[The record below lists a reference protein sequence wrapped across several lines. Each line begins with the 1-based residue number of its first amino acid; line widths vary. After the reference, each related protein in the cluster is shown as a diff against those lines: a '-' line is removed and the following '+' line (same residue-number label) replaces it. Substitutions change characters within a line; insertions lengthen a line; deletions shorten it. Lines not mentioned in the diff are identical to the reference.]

1 MSSGRETQSIRP
13 PETIVP
19 PLPRSE
25 QLTRMESRWA
35 STGPHL
41 ATATRTKYKGLIQG
55 FLDSAERFVSR
66 EALVV
71 DGKNL
76 SYRELRDSAAAIA
89 RTILD
94 REPESFPLAAILA
107 SRSETAYA
115 GVLGILGAGEGYVPL
130 NPQVPVA
137 RTGKMLALSG
147 SRGLVVGP
155 AAFWQF
161 ARVLPEIDRSLTV
174 ILPDCGDAAEIGRAH
189 V

>member
-35 STGPHL
+35 SSRPTL

-76 SYRELRDSAAAIA
+76 SYRELRECAAAIA

-107 SRSETAYA
+107 SRSETAYT
-115 GVLGILGAGEGYVPL
+115 GVLGILGAGKGYVPL
-130 NPQVPVA
+130 NPKFPVD
-137 RTGKMLALSG
+137 RTGEMLVLSG
-147 SRGLVVGP
+147 SRVLGVGRGGRG
-155 AAFWQF
+155 
-161 ARVLPEIDRSLTV
+161 RVRRLLPEV
-174 ILPDCGDAAEIGRAH
+174 
-189 V
+189 